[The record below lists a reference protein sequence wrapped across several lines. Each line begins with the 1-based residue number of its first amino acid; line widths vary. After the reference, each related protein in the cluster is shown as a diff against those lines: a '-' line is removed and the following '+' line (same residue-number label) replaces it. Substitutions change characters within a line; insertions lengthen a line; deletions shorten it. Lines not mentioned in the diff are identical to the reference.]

1 VAGGP
6 KETTVRQRLNQVK
19 LAEESGIARTT
30 IRDWIKD
37 FRVFIPMIQD
47 DKKIYYKSDAI
58 DVLKM
63 IEKLKSEDKTKS
75 EIYNELIEAGFPI
88 TVQEAAEEIQTAITD
103 SQDPRQKL
111 LNTMESMAQTL
122 GTLAQ
127 IQTQQREFSDWKEES
142 ETAIGEVLT
151 RQDSAEQL
159 IQHLSEINTAANAR
173 QESSE
178 LLITALL
185 KRVDGLEKEAE
196 EARLQEQ
203 QKSKRGFLARLLLGK

>member
-1 VAGGP
+1 M
-6 KETTVRQRLNQVK
+6 RQRLNQVK